1 MDLGTTKSLSLR
13 VLLTLC
19 CAAFTYG
26 YPVPFVIYPPLS
38 GQSPVAQPQLWEV
51 RPAPMQ
57 SFTPYD
63 ARYDADGQA
72 AAVFNSYLE
81 GRFDPDRPYI
91 QMIVPGGANE
101 LAEEEKGEVNEERV
115 IPGGGNPLIKPIRPT
130 PPTLPPTTEAP
141 PEEPK
146 VICNETAL
154 NATGR
159 NETNATDCVPPTK
172 KTVEKPG
179 QALFMLVDGTT
190 VYSVGQGE
198 REGGPNLS
206 GAYELAYVA
215 HRPSSPYMSTY
226 PMIQYADHAQMQ
238 MDTLGRV
245 PFFRSPYSAPR
256 GYYEPVYIYRPV
268 YPSASRSYDVY
279 YYLPSQ
285 QNEAETSSE
294 NESED
299 DNTQEVKEEEVVGKE
314 DEVAAITAKDLAE
327 DPGPSAE
334 KVQANEIAM
343 PNAVK
348 EEDQEELQE
357 QALVD
362 ALSSEIEAEM
372 QSPKHTEPQ
381 PSKEVVVEA
390 EEAALAAD
398 EPVVHDDKYWESEL
412 EKISDKDLIHAVEI
426 VLQQLNSRLSD

>member
-19 CAAFTYG
+19 CAAFTCG
-26 YPVPFVIYPPLS
+26 YPVPFVMYPPLS
-38 GQSPVAQPQLWEV
+38 DQSPVAQPQLWEV
-51 RPAPMQ
+51 RPASMR
-57 SFTPYD
+57 SFTPYNG
-63 ARYDADGQA
+63 RYDADAQA
-72 AAVFNSYLE
+72 AAVFNSYLA

-91 QMIVPGGANE
+91 QMIVPGGGKE
-101 LAEEEKGEVNEERV
+101 LAEEEKGEVNEDKFN
-115 IPGGGNPLIKPIRPT
+115 PGGPFGPTRPS
-130 PPTLPPTTEAP
+130 PPPPPSPTTEAP
-141 PEEPK
+141 TEEPK
-146 VICNETAL
+146 TICNETAL

-159 NETNATDCVPPTK
+159 NETNATDCVPPTV
-172 KTVEKPG
+172 KTIEKPG
-179 QALFMLVDGTT
+179 QALFMLADGTT
-190 VYSVGQGE
+190 VYSVSQGE

-285 QNEAETSSE
+285 ENEAETSSE
-294 NESED
+294 DQSEED
-299 DNTQEVKEEEVVGKE
+299 IQEVKEEEVVGKE
-314 DEVAAITAKDLAE
+314 DEVAAITAEDLAE

-398 EPVVHDDKYWESEL
+398 EPVVHDDKYWDSEL